1 NYKAGIQLGQTVAQM
16 TNGKGN
22 IGIIIGSETSESQK
36 MRLNGLL
43 NVIGQYP
50 NLHVIDRSSSNISK
64 IQASLQAEPMLRKY
78 NNINIMVGI
87 SALD

>member
-1 NYKAGIQLGQTVAQM
+1 
-16 TNGKGN
+16 
-22 IGIIIGSETSESQK
+22 